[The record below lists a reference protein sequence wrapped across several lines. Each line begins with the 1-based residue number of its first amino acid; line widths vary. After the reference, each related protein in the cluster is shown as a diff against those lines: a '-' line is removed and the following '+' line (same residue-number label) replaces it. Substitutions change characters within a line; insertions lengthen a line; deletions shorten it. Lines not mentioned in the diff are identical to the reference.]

1 MTPDAS
7 SAHLARYEG
16 YSDIIFQISC
26 FGGPSPA
33 SVGIRQHI
41 GRVPGHV
48 PHTVRPLTTG
58 TKQCST
64 DRIRNRTPGSSGQSP
79 GVAIPGLR
87 RPRWPVARLPPRLR
101 PTCARTSTAPGV
113 SVVRDAQFVVHVA
126 RLGGTS
132 HRAGAASS
140 KRPAFVKF
148 SPKFSFFFYVRGLH
162 LGSQIPNTSIP
173 TARRLTALAA
183 REGET
188 RRRRTPITLRD

>member
-1 MTPDAS
+1 LTPDAS
-7 SAHLARYEG
+7 SAHLARYEA
-16 YSDIIFQISC
+16 YLDIIFQISC

-148 SPKFSFFFYVRGLH
+148 SPKCFFLRKRVASGEPNFKHVNSDGPAVNGFPGKRMRFRSEQNPNFSR
-162 LGSQIPNTSIP
+162 
-173 TARRLTALAA
+173 ALA
-183 REGET
+183 
-188 RRRRTPITLRD
+188 